1 MYTDLAFYCNLFGE
15 QVMIFKP
22 VCYDTLNTDWTNLQ
36 NALFIADFFN
46 FYLGGVPQISIPTI
60 FKVWILNW
68 WKNVVFR

>member
-1 MYTDLAFYCNLFGE
+1 MYTDLAFNCNLFGE
-15 QVMIFKP
+15 QVMISKP
-22 VCYDTLNTDWTNLQ
+22 VCLYDTLNTDWTNLQ
-36 NALFIADFFN
+36 NALFIAD